1 MCKEGIM
8 SKNFLDFKFEQK
20 QSFVQKEKETK
31 QNNKTFSQ
39 DDLKKSYDEFSK
51 LDNGSLSA
59 RLAQEVK
66 KRKDE
71 GSFDA
76 EMLIRSVES
85 VRAFLPD
92 ETYQNLKNLIENLK

>member
-8 SKNFLDFKFEQK
+8 SKNFSDFKFEQK

-51 LDNGSLSA
+51 LDNDSLSA